1 MIIYSSID
9 NFKGY
14 VTSFFAFYK
23 IPPGENTFDFSCH
36 GVERFRW
43 IRTKLI
49 KVTGEKMLGYRDLTW
64 KKQWGKLQR

>member
-1 MIIYSSID
+1 MMANMIIYSSID

-36 GVERFRW
+36 GVDRFR
-43 IRTKLI
+43 
-49 KVTGEKMLGYRDLTW
+49 G
-64 KKQWGKLQR
+64 